1 MSKVQMRKLL
11 LREAEAT
18 LENDSS
24 LYVMNRTNDP
34 VGAINLTAV
43 GAGGTRIPV
52 VIPNTFIPVDM
63 SNFVP
68 KENLLRDAT
77 FRRLVQS
84 GVVILINSEDAERAI
99 SANPRA
105 EKEQQRIYSV
115 NSELQEDETPG
126 TVTIGGDDVK
136 TEKKVVTENEVSP
149 FALGVVQRLNEG
161 SENSADIISDIE
173 ARAYSLKPADFEY
186 ISNNVSD
193 SDVKQFVQ
201 ELS

>member
-24 LYVMNRTNDP
+24 LYVMNRTTDP